1 MEWISPVST
10 ALGAVIGVGAT
21 LLADR
26 LRWRRERADRALE
39 TRRQLYA
46 EYSAA
51 LSRIRTALNEA
62 ANDASLSGE
71 ERKRRVRELFLAPG
85 AYELRHQLAI
95 LAPKDV
101 IDASGAA
108 FRLLRDTRDH
118 ILEGADAA
126 SPAYARLE
134 DAYDAATAELR
145 RVMRR
150 DLGVPD
156 RIAE

>member
-1 MEWISPVST
+1 M
-10 ALGAVIGVGAT
+10 
-21 LLADR
+21 
-26 LRWRRERADRALE
+26 
-39 TRRQLYA
+39 
-46 EYSAA
+46 
-51 LSRIRTALNEA
+51 TALNEA
-62 ANDASLSGE
+62 ADDAPLSGE

-108 FRLLRDTRDH
+108 FRLLRNTGDR

-126 SPAYARLE
+126 SPAYARPE
-134 DAYDAATAELR
+134 DAYDAAIAELR

-150 DLGVPD
+150 DLGAPD